1 MNILL
6 FSDVPPC
13 TNYSAG
19 IVLEKLCN
27 FLLDQG
33 HQVNSFAVK
42 KREVTPEIPERLK
55 RQMKFR
61 EAEKPEENWG
71 GGWRSYVMNGLMART
86 RLPRITEQA
95 AAFAKETGAE
105 MLWIAEQGQSIILQ
119 ARPLAKATGLPYV
132 IQTWDSPEWWM
143 QANCYDEK
151 TKAKVMQE
159 YGAALHEAECFIAA
173 SWNME
178 REFKE
183 KYQCKR
189 AKAVVLGLPVEE
201 LPPVERDPEKIVI
214 AMAGQIYA
222 TKEFEALVKALDA
235 MQWRFGG
242 QAIFLDM
249 YVRYLPHLD
258 LEAPL
263 PPNIRLKGWRVQSEL
278 QYELKKADLLYC
290 PYWFDE
296 SYKIV
301 AHTSFPNKLCTY
313 LSVGVPAVV
322 HAPEYSSIAQFAKE
336 HNAAYVIGTNDQAGV
351 QRALERILGD
361 PHREDMARRG
371 LAALKRCLTDDV
383 MYRDFFDALGI
394 PLDEAKMS
402 RRVERPL
409 HVVHINNVDLLGNR
423 FNGYEMMRACS
434 EMPDVRMKQ
443 IVLDKMSGS
452 PDVISLT
459 TGKAEEEMRSL
470 CTRFEEWDS
479 SRALVQPFGDL
490 IRETRAYKEADVV
503 HYHLVH
509 NGVLSL
515 MDLAEMTHERPSV
528 LTVHDPWLLTGHCIH
543 PRDCQKWKT
552 GCGGCEHLP
561 RDFAMRRDRTA
572 MMWQIRKKLME
583 SSDLELIVASK
594 WMEDMVKASPIT
606 ASVKHVHRIPFGIDL
621 NLFTGMEQDDAGLR
635 RKHLVPQDAFVLMFR
650 QDLSEYKGMDYILK
664 AIDYLPAELRKK
676 LVLQTVGA
684 TGNLEEVKEKVWQVI
699 EHPWV
704 TDNKEIAEL
713 YRCCDVFLMP
723 STAESFGM
731 MALEALA
738 SGKPIISFI
747 STAVAEVTHAP
758 DVGLAVPMGDAKA
771 LAAAIEGL
779 WRNPEERLRRG
790 QAGRQLAEAE
800 YQFKDYVR
808 RHLELYRELAQRHRR
823 LDV

>member
-6 FSDVPPC
+6 FSDMPPC

-19 IVLEKLCN
+19 IVLDRLCG

-33 HQVNSFAVK
+33 HQVNCFAVK
-42 KREVTPEIPERLK
+42 MREVTPEIPDRLK
-55 RQMKFR
+55 RQMKFC

-71 GGWRSYVMNGLMART
+71 GGWRSRVMNGLMART
-86 RLPRITEQA
+86 QLPRITEKA
-95 AAFAKETGAE
+95 AAFARETGAE
-105 MLWIAEQGQSIILQ
+105 LLWIVEQGQSMILQ

-151 TKAKVMQE
+151 TKAKVMRE
-159 YGAALHEAECFIAA
+159 YGAALHDAECFIAA

-183 KYQCKR
+183 KYHCKR
-189 AKAVVLGLPVEE
+189 AKAVVLGFPVEE
-201 LPPVERDPEKIVI
+201 LPPVERDAEKIVI

-222 TKEFEALVKALDA
+222 IKEFEALVKALDGMA
-235 MQWRFGG
+235 WRFNGRE
-242 QAIFLDM
+242 IFLDM
-249 YVRYLPHLD
+249 YVKYLPHLD

-263 PPNIRLKGWRVQSEL
+263 PPNVRLKGWRVQSEL

-296 SYKIV
+296 AYRTV
-301 AHTSFPNKLCTY
+301 AHTSFPSKLSTY
-313 LSVGVPAVV
+313 LSVGRPAVV
-322 HAPEYSSIAQFAKE
+322 HAPDYSSIHQFAKAQ
-336 HNAAYVIGTNDQAGV
+336 NAAYIIGTNDPDEV
-351 QRALERILGD
+351 RRELERILGD
-361 PHREDMARRG
+361 SRQEEMARRG
-371 LAALKRCLTDDV
+371 LSAFKRFLTEDV
-383 MYRDFFDALGI
+383 MRRDFFDALGI
-394 PLDEAKMS
+394 PLDEAKIPK
-402 RRVERPL
+402 RVEHPL
-409 HVVHINNVDLLGNR
+409 HVVHVNNVDLLGNR

-434 EMPDVRMKQ
+434 ETPDVRMKQ
-443 IVLDKMSGS
+443 IVLDKMGGS

-459 TGKAEEEMRSL
+459 TGEAVREMRNL
-470 CTRFEEWDS
+470 CAQFEAWDS
-479 SRALVQPFGDL
+479 SRALVQPFGGL
-490 IRETRAYKEADVV
+490 IRETRAYKEADVM

-515 MDLAEMTHERPSV
+515 MDLAEMSRERPSV
-528 LTVHDPWLLTGHCIH
+528 LTLHDPWLLTGHCVH

-552 GCGGCEHLP
+552 GCGDCEHLT
-561 RDFAMRRDRTA
+561 RDFAMRKDRTA
-572 MMWQIRKKLME
+572 MMWQIRKRLIE

-594 WMEDMVKASPIT
+594 WMEGLVKESPIT
-606 ASVKHVHRIPFGIDL
+606 ASIKHVHRIPFGIDL
-621 NLFTGMEQDDAGLR
+621 SLFTSVEQDDAGLR
-635 RKHLVPQDAFVLMFR
+635 RKHLVPRDAFVLMFR
-650 QDLSEYKGMDYILK
+650 QDTSEYKGMDYILK
-664 AIDYLPAELRKK
+664 AIDYLPEELRKK

-684 TGNLEEVKEKVWQVI
+684 TGKLDKVKGKVWQVI

-704 TDNKEIAEL
+704 TDNTEMAEL

-758 DVGLAVPMGDAKA
+758 DIGLAVPMGDAKA

-790 QAGRQLAEAE
+790 LAGRRLAEAE

-808 RHLELYRELAQRHRR
+808 RHLELYGEIAKRHRR
-823 LDV
+823 LEI